1 MPSLKDIRAST
12 NGHVLELK
20 VPNIRKVCLHQLEM
34 QWRYENQEKLETQK
48 WEGPQNYAAN
58 RV

>member
-20 VPNIRKVCLHQLEM
+20 VPNIRKVCGIINSQ
-34 QWRYENQEKLETQK
+34 YSS
-48 WEGPQNYAAN
+48 
-58 RV
+58 